1 MKYLVPETGNPSK
14 YIIIEASGFVPEN
27 SIPLPLEFY
36 GEEAEW
42 LVVTEVEGEFGEPK
56 KEITINEELKA
67 QILAQREVA
76 KQSFDKLTMRARK
89 RNFGESLIDEISLLN
104 EAAEMSLESLEAII
118 IDPDL
123 MLIRELLWTGS
134 IKSAHAKLV
143 ELETKC
149 VTVFGQTNYD
159 VIKSKMEEFLQSIGE
174 L

>member
-1 MKYLVPETGNPSK
+1 
-14 YIIIEASGFVPEN
+14 
-27 SIPLPLEFY
+27 
-36 GEEAEW
+36 
-42 LVVTEVEGEFGEPK
+42 
-56 KEITINEELKA
+56 
-67 QILAQREVA
+67 
-76 KQSFDKLTMRARK
+76 MRTRK

-134 IKSAHAKLV
+134 IKSAYAKLV

-159 VIKSKMEEFLQSIGE
+159 AIKAKMEEFLQSIGE